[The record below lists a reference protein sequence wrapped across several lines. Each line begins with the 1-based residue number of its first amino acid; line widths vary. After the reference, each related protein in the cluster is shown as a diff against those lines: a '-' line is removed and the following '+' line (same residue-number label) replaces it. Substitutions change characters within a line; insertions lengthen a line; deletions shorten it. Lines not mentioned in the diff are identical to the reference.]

1 MHIKHKLKNW
11 AVITFEK
18 NQIRSLAI
26 NIQINFRIL
35 LKLLNQ
41 QISWKKSSIVKGE
54 YLEDL
59 VKIRW
64 KFVVTVRT
72 NYVRLGWVSERVIA
86 NFLKKTVLAG
96 ILMIHLKVFYFGQ
109 ITKIKTQDKLYS
121 AVIFLL
127 RT

>member
-86 NFLKKTVLAG
+86 NFLKE
-96 ILMIHLKVFYFGQ
+96 Q
-109 ITKIKTQDKLYS
+109 C
-121 AVIFLL
+121 
-127 RT
+127 